1 MRHRVTVAGGSPD
14 LFHEKAALLLHE
26 ASAGLPRV
34 LNQLATESLIEGMAR
49 GETEIGPAIVEAV
62 VRGRD
67 FLDKP
72 VLHKAV

>member
-1 MRHRVTVAGGSPD
+1 LAGAGATRF
-14 LFHEKAALLLHE
+14 LFDERAALLLHE
-26 ASAGLPRV
+26 ASGGLPRV

-49 GETEIGPAIVEAV
+49 GVNEVSPAVVEAV
-62 VRGRD
+62 IRGRD